1 MEFDH
6 ILIRYGEIALKGKN
20 RKMFIAR
27 LQQNIQH
34 KLKEFSDVQVK
45 RTQGRIFVL
54 LNGHD
59 PQPII
64 DKCRTVF
71 GIHSMSLASK
81 VDNDVEQI
89 KHAALRALQNRTDVH
104 TFKVVVKRVDKS
116 FPVRSQDMNQVLGA
130 HLLKNTEGFRVDVHN
145 PDLFVHV
152 EIRKEATYVT
162 SDVIAGLKG
171 LPVGTSGKTLLMLS
185 GGIDSPVAGYLMMKR
200 GVEVEAVHFHS
211 PPFTSERAKQ
221 KVLDL
226 AKRLTEYGMKMKVHI
241 VPFTTLQQTIF
252 REMPDSY
259 SMTIMRRMM
268 VRISEAICKKE
279 GILSIT
285 NGESLGQVASQ
296 TMESMHAIN
305 EVTNYPILRPLLTM
319 DKEEIIQL
327 SREINTYPIS
337 IRPYEDCCTIFVPKS
352 PKTMPK
358 REKVNELEARYDFTE
373 FIHEAVEQTEVIK
386 ITDQKDVEESF
397 KDLL

>member
-1 MEFDH
+1 
-6 ILIRYGEIALKGKN
+6 
-20 RKMFIAR
+20 
-27 LQQNIQH
+27 
-34 KLKEFSDVQVK
+34 
-45 RTQGRIFVL
+45 
-54 LNGHD
+54 
-59 PQPII
+59 
-64 DKCRTVF
+64 
-71 GIHSMSLASK
+71 
-81 VDNDVEQI
+81 
-89 KHAALRALQNRTDVH
+89 
-104 TFKVVVKRVDKS
+104 
-116 FPVRSQDMNQVLGA
+116 
-130 HLLKNTEGFRVDVHN
+130 
-145 PDLFVHV
+145 

-200 GVEVEAVHFHS
+200 GVEVEADHFHS

-305 EVTNYPILRPLLTM
+305 EVTNYPIPRPVLRM
-319 DKEEIIQL
+319 DKADISEL
-327 SREINTYPIS
+327 SPDLNTSPSS
-337 IRPYEDCCTIFVPKS
+337 IRPYEDRCSSCVPKA
-352 PKTMPK
+352 PKTRPK
-358 REKVNELEARYDFTE
+358 REKVNGLNARYDFTQL
-373 FIHEAVEQTEVIK
+373 IHEAVEQTEMIK
-386 ITDQKDVEESF
+386 ITDQKAVEE
-397 KDLL
+397 